1 LREKIL
7 NSSVFIVSGE
17 VLRPIAI
24 RTWPAQQRAIAPKYI
39 AQGLAAV
46 VAFIVATLLLG
57 QIIPSPTIP
66 SNVVFIGPKNDYYQ
80 AHKDDYNVLFFGSSR
95 VYNQIVPDVFDTS
108 ARAAGIA
115 VNSYNFGVPAMRA
128 LDSTVLL
135 EDALE
140 NPPANLKWVFFET
153 ILDKGYEPIP
163 NARTQRAMYWHT
175 WENTRLA
182 ARYILMSEASMPEK
196 AVLLASH
203 LLPALYRQMNVGRLF
218 AQVLPSEFSAEEREV
233 AAQFTIAEGYSPL
246 VDESDPKRQD
256 FLASQAEYAAQVAS
270 LIESDGSTDGAAAEA
285 TARSAV
291 QSLADSTRLETTPSA
306 DAPPALAAN
315 KQMLL
320 AKITQIIRAAGAEPI
335 FIEPPSLDP
344 DRDFR
349 VALAQGEID
358 TLLAYKDPLRFPQLY
373 QADQRFDSAHLNPT
387 AAREFSR
394 LLAQDFAQSLQTKS
408 LQTRSLQSK

>member
-1 LREKIL
+1 M
-7 NSSVFIVSGE
+7 SGE

-24 RTWPAQQRAIAPKYI
+24 RSWPTQRQAIPTRYI
-39 AQGLAAV
+39 TQCLAAV
-46 VAFIVATLLLG
+46 AAFILATLMLG
-57 QIIPSPTIP
+57 QMIPSPEIP

-80 AHKDDYNVLFFGSSR
+80 THKDKYNALFFGSSR
-95 VYNQIVPDVFDTS
+95 VYNQIEPDVFDAS
-108 ARAAGIA
+108 ARAAGVA
-115 VNSYNFGVPAMRA
+115 VNSYNFGIPAMRA

-135 EDALE
+135 EAALKE
-140 NPPANLKWVFFET
+140 PPADLKWVFFET

-175 WENTRLA
+175 WENTGLA
-182 ARYILMSEASMPEK
+182 ARYILRSEASAPEK

-203 LLPALYRQMNVGRLF
+203 FLPALYRQTNVGRLF
-218 AQVLPSEFSAEEREV
+218 SQVLPSEFSAEEREI
-233 AAQFTIAEGYSPL
+233 ARQFTLNEGYLPL
-246 VDESDPKRQD
+246 VDESDPKRQA

-270 LIESDGSTDGAAAEA
+270 ITQPVSSSDDGTVETASSAA
-285 TARSAV
+285 
-291 QSLADSTRLETTPSA
+291 P
-306 DAPPALAAN
+306 PPALAAN

-320 AKITQIIRAAGAEPI
+320 AKVTQIIRAAGAEPI

-349 VALAQGEID
+349 VALARGEID

-373 QADQRFDSAHLNPT
+373 RADQRFDAEHLNPT

-394 LLAQDFAQSLQTKS
+394 LLAQDFAQSIHN
-408 LQTRSLQSK
+408 

>member
-1 LREKIL
+1 M
-7 NSSVFIVSGE
+7 SGE

-24 RTWPAQQRAIAPKYI
+24 RTWPARQRAIAPKYI
-39 AQGLAAV
+39 AQSLAAV
-46 VAFIVATLLLG
+46 VAFIVATILLG
-57 QIIPSPTIP
+57 QMIPSPTIP

-80 AHKDDYNVLFFGSSR
+80 AHKDDYNALFFGSSR

-108 ARAAGIA
+108 ARSAGIA
-115 VNSYNFGVPAMRA
+115 VNSYNFGIPAMRA

-135 EDALE
+135 EDALG
-140 NPPANLKWVFFET
+140 NPPANLEWVFFET

-175 WENTRLA
+175 WKNTGLA

-196 AVLLASH
+196 AVLLVSH

-218 AQVLPSEFSAEEREV
+218 DQILPSEFSAEERQV
-233 AAQFTIAEGYSPL
+233 AEQFTAAEGYAPL
-246 VDESDPKRQD
+246 VDDADPKRQA
-256 FLASQAEYAAQVAS
+256 FLETQAEYAAQVAS
-270 LIESDGSTDGAAAEA
+270 LTTQSVEPTD
-285 TARSAV
+285 
-291 QSLADSTRLETTPSA
+291 LEL
-306 DAPPALAAN
+306 ALAAN

-320 AKITQIIRAAGAEPI
+320 AKVTQIIRAAGAEPI

-349 VALAQGEID
+349 TALAQGEID
-358 TLLAYKDPLRFPQLY
+358 TLLAYKDPQRFPQLY
-373 QADQRFDSAHLNPT
+373 QADQRFDADHLNAA

-394 LLAQDFAQSLQTKS
+394 LLAQDFAKS
-408 LQTRSLQSK
+408 VQPR